1 MTITVTER
9 DLRALLSVVR
19 DHRDEDPGDGLPL
32 SLLQHLMAEIPSD
45 AVSFMGLDSV
55 RQEAWFGQ
63 GVPADSEDEED
74 DTEAFW
80 AHYQDCLPCSYP
92 DRSGDLL
99 SVTRNSD
106 FYSAR
111 QWHSTGMYTDYLRPA
126 GVENELMLCLPGAP
140 QRTVRL
146 VFFRSPGP
154 DFTERDRALLA
165 LLRPHLQEA
174 YAEAEMRRRGVPAL
188 TPRHREI
195 LRLVAAGHTNA
206 QISRRLGV
214 TEGTVRKHLENIY
227 SRLQV
232 SSRAAAISRVFG
244 PGAAA

>member
-19 DHRDEDPGDGLPL
+19 DHRDEDAGDGLPL
-32 SLLQHLMAEIPSD
+32 SLLQHLMIEIPSD
-45 AVSFMGLDSV
+45 AVTFMGLDSR

-63 GVPADSEDEED
+63 GVPADGEDEDD

-80 AHYQDCLPCSYP
+80 AHCQDCLPCSYP

-99 SVTRNSD
+99 SITRNSD

-126 GVENELMLCLPGAP
+126 GIENELMLCLPGAP

-146 VFFRSPGP
+146 VFFRGPGL

-174 YAEAEMRRRGVPAL
+174 YVEAEMQRRGAHQRPDL
-188 TPRHREI
+188 P
-195 LRLVAAGHTNA
+195 AAGRDRGHRA
-206 QISRRLGV
+206 QAPGEHLQPAPGVQPRGCRQPRVRPRRGRL
-214 TEGTVRKHLENIY
+214 TKPSANEVRA
-227 SRLQV
+227 R
-232 SSRAAAISRVFG
+232 
-244 PGAAA
+244 PG